1 MGARARARDARRTT
15 RAFVAILALAL
26 RAATTPAAGTT
37 LRWRKL
43 HAWGEN
49 KLGEQGRGTATS
61 AGTCAEGEL
70 PELGWDLNETVSRV
84 VAGLDHAVALTARG
98 EAYAW
103 GSNRCGQLGTGDFI
117 DALTPQRI
125 LSSHTIVDVAVGVEH
140 TLALASDGALLAFG
154 CNTRGALGIGSANLG
169 RHATPQTVTSA
180 ETFTAIA
187 AAGAHSVGL
196 TEQGAVYTWGANNQ
210 GQLGLGGCVFPG
222 GPGRDPCLNDVHTPT
237 KVLVMNDGLV
247 LPPIKLIAAGGGTLA
262 GVARVPIGGHTVAV
276 AKLDNSVYAWGDN
289 FAGQLGVPQVYFNAS
304 SSAYFNNTP
313 TYTPNKVR
321 RIFLAQDAHLIN

>member
-1 MGARARARDARRTT
+1 M
-15 RAFVAILALAL
+15 
-26 RAATTPAAGTT
+26 
-37 LRWRKL
+37 
-43 HAWGEN
+43 
-49 KLGEQGRGTATS
+49 
-61 AGTCAEGEL
+61 
-70 PELGWDLNETVSRV
+70 SRV

-196 TEQGAVYTWGANNQ
+196 TEQGAVDTWGANNQ
-210 GQLGLGGCVFPG
+210 GQLGASRFFA
-222 GPGRDPCLNDVHTPT
+222 R
-237 KVLVMNDGLV
+237 
-247 LPPIKLIAAGGGTLA
+247 AATTRT
-262 GVARVPIGGHTVAV
+262 ART
-276 AKLDNSVYAWGDN
+276 DD
-289 FAGQLGVPQVYFNAS
+289 
-304 SSAYFNNTP
+304 
-313 TYTPNKVR
+313 
-321 RIFLAQDAHLIN
+321 